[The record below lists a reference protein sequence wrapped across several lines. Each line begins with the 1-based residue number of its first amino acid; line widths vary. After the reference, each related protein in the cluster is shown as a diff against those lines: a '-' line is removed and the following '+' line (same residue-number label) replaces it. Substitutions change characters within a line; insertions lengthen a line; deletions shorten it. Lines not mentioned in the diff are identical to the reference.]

1 MIIGPLPPRR
11 VRFLTPVGQRAFE
24 RPGSTIKRAS
34 RIGNSTASIIEFP
47 WMVSITKDGENYCS
61 ATLIST
67 KHILTAGHCFDRFH
81 PDQFT
86 VVLGADNIASHDL
99 YTIERFIE
107 QVFVHPGYEKCCHYF
122 DAAIALLDIEVPF
135 VKSNPAIIPIC
146 LPSQPSRNQNNRAGQ
161 LVTLAGYGETYTDI
175 HNQILRFAT
184 LKIYSQRWCNHQY
197 QQFSELPRQFTSDI
211 LCAGYIVSFNFDHIQ
226 NS

>member
-1 MIIGPLPPRR
+1 
-11 VRFLTPVGQRAFE
+11 
-24 RPGSTIKRAS
+24 
-34 RIGNSTASIIEFP
+34 
-47 WMVSITKDGENYCS
+47 MVSITKDGENYCS

-161 LVTLAGYGETYTDI
+161 LVTLAGYGETYTNI

-211 LCAGYIVSFNFDHIQ
+211 LCAGYIVSFNFDCNTFSKCFIYKK
-226 NS
+226 NL

>member
-1 MIIGPLPPRR
+1 
-11 VRFLTPVGQRAFE
+11 
-24 RPGSTIKRAS
+24 
-34 RIGNSTASIIEFP
+34 
-47 WMVSITKDGENYCS
+47 MVSITKDGENYCS

-146 LPSQPSRNQNNRAGQ
+146 LPNQPSRNQNNRAGQ

-211 LCAGYIVSFNFDHIQ
+211 LCAGYIVSFNFDHFK